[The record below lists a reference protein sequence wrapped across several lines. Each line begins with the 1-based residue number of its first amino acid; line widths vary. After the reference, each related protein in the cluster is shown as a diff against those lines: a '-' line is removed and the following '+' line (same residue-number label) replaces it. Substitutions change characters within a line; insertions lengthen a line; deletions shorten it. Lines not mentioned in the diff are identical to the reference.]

1 MDAGFPL
8 SGSVMTV
15 SGSPAKNA
23 QVVGRLSDSLLM
35 APGWGPCQPRI
46 AGKHYLRDQF
56 SQPVMRL
63 TSHQA
68 EAIRQAV
75 VRVLGLPARIWL
87 FGSRVDDTAR
97 GGDIDLLVET
107 DAVLASRAEA
117 ICRLYGALVMALGD
131 RRIDVLVKDG
141 RTPAAPIFD
150 AARRTGVLL

>member
-15 SGSPAKNA
+15 SGAPAKNA

-35 APGWGPCQPRI
+35 APGRGPCQPRI

-63 TSHQA
+63 TSHQ
-68 EAIRQAV
+68 
-75 VRVLGLPARIWL
+75 
-87 FGSRVDDTAR
+87 
-97 GGDIDLLVET
+97 
-107 DAVLASRAEA
+107 AEA